1 MVTIRKAILSDA
13 AAIAGV
19 YVETWRDT
27 YAGIIPDRA
36 LVEMS
41 RRRHAAMW
49 AQDLG
54 NGLKGQR
61 VVVAEDALAGVVGFG
76 SCGPARGTDLPYEG
90 EVYTLYVLPD
100 FQGTGIGKRL
110 LARLFT
116 ILLENGSDSALVWVL
131 ADNPSRFFYQTMGGA
146 FAAVRKERLWG
157 ATLSEM
163 AYAWPDLKRAV
174 APSGPGSTP

>member
-1 MVTIRKAILSDA
+1 MVTIRKAIVGDA

-19 YVETWRDT
+19 HVETWRDT
-27 YAGIIPDRA
+27 YAGMIPDQA
-36 LVEMS
+36 LVKMS

-49 AQDLG
+49 AQDLA
-54 NGLKGQR
+54 NGAKGQA
-61 VVVAEDALAGVVGFG
+61 VVVADDALAGVVGFG
-76 SCGPARGTDLPYEG
+76 SCGRARGTDLAYKG

-100 FQGTGIGKRL
+100 FQGNDIGKGL

-116 ILLENGSDSALVWVL
+116 ALLEDGSDSALVWVL
-131 ADNPSRFFYQTMGGA
+131 ADNPSRFFYQAMGGV

-163 AYAWPDLKRAV
+163 AYAWPDLKQAM
-174 APSGPGSTP
+174 APSGRCSAP